1 MMNKNTLITALII
14 GLMASIAFILV
25 QPLFGMAT
33 LTSRHADAY
42 INHGAY
48 SASVAL
54 LLSWFVHISISIIY
68 ALVSIVIFNYNYSVL
83 VSFVQVMVLGWITTL
98 IATPANQ
105 WVIKLITTG
114 EFASVV
120 SLSGLNTQIGPKFW
134 LHIMFF
140 VFVIVGLY
148 ITRRI
153 SAMKNKDK

>member
-1 MMNKNTLITALII
+1 MLKAPMTVPFPSGLIKDFTCKGI
-14 GLMASIAFILV
+14 F
-25 QPLFGMAT
+25 LFCKG
-33 LTSRHADAY
+33 R
-42 INHGAY
+42 
-48 SASVAL
+48 
-54 LLSWFVHISISIIY
+54 
-68 ALVSIVIFNYNYSVL
+68 
-83 VSFVQVMVLGWITTL
+83 MVLGWITTL

-105 WVIKLITTG
+105 WVIKFITTG

>member
-1 MMNKNTLITALII
+1 MNKNTLITALII

-48 SASVAL
+48 SAPVAF
-54 LLSWFVHISISIIY
+54 LLSWFVHISVSIIY
-68 ALVSIVIFNYNYSVL
+68 ALISIVIFNYNHSLL

-114 EFASVV
+114 EFVSVG

-140 VFVIVGLY
+140 VFVIVGFYL
-148 ITRRI
+148 TRRI
-153 SAMKNKDK
+153 SVMKNKDK